1 MLDSI
6 ISNFILQSQIQSI
19 TTKSS
24 DTGCSSINIIT
35 CILEQ
40 FTGLA
45 FNNLRLLLVAAV

>member
-6 ISNFILQSQIQSI
+6 ISDFILQSQIQSI
-19 TTKSS
+19 TAKSS
-24 DTGCSSINIIT
+24 DTGCSPIYIVT
-35 CILEQ
+35 CILKQ